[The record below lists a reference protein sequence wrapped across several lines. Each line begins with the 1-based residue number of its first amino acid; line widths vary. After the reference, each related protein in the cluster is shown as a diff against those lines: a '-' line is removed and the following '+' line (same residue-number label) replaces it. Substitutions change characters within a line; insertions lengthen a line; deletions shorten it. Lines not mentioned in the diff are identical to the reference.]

1 MATPKAS
8 REQWVLRG
16 RTISKRYSFYG
27 LGDRWSG
34 HSVQIEIEFKPSQI
48 TRILEPGFKFIFRP
62 SPLSDWE
69 DGHLDARVTFADEA
83 EDASPMMLVEIHNTA
98 DRALIVSSTQAKDAE
113 VFVDNLCSGRDLTF
127 IIQDGDE
134 RLLELPVPNDHQV
147 YELIRRA
154 ML

>member
-1 MATPKAS
+1 
-8 REQWVLRG
+8 
-16 RTISKRYSFYG
+16 
-27 LGDRWSG
+27 
-34 HSVQIEIEFKPSQI
+34 
-48 TRILEPGFKFIFRP
+48 
-62 SPLSDWE
+62 
-69 DGHLDARVTFADEA
+69 
-83 EDASPMMLVEIHNTA
+83 MMLVEIHNTA

-113 VFVDNLCSGRDLTF
+113 VFVDNLCSGRDMTF